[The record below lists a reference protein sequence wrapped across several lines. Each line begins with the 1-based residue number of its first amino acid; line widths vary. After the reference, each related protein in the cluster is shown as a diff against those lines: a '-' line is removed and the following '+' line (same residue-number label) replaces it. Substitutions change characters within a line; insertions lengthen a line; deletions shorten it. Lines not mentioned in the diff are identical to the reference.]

1 MSQDEPPEPE
11 GNVGR
16 PRFNQPTVELDEL
29 DMVLLH
35 SPLNLLAQFS
45 WFMKDRFKQMP
56 DVYMFDEDENQSQV
70 YIGTSFERDANRPNA
85 YPQIIVGRGQTV
97 LQTVSLNQM
106 SSVSPSFLKTEGA
119 YRFGRGST
127 DLGISVTCQNYA
139 EAELLGDI
147 VLSSVFMS
155 KQALEQEFTLLGISD
170 SVVLGR
176 VQPLNEE
183 DTLYRCS
190 VTFRVQ
196 YEVRW
201 YNVPEGRPLVGVH
214 LSMKHKEAVDAIKL
228 LLLQDN
234 SVTSS

>member
-1 MSQDEPPEPE
+1 MSKEGPPDPE
-11 GNVGR
+11 GNVNR
-16 PRFNQPTVELDEL
+16 PRLNQPTVELDEL

-35 SPLNLLAQFS
+35 SPLNLMAQFS
-45 WFMKDRFKQMP
+45 WFMKDRFRQMP
-56 DVYMFDEDENQSQV
+56 GVYAYKDDENESQIYV
-70 YIGTSFERDANRPNA
+70 GTAFERDANRPDA

-119 YRFGRGST
+119 YRFGKGST
-127 DLGISVTCQNYA
+127 DLGISITCQQYA

-147 VLSSVFMS
+147 VLCSIFMS
-155 KQALEQEFTLLGISD
+155 KQALEKEFTLLEIAD
-170 SVVLGR
+170 SVVLGS
-176 VQPLNEE
+176 VQPLEDD

-201 YNVPEGRPLVGVH
+201 YNVPDGRPLVGID
-214 LSMKHKEAVDAIKL
+214 LSTKHKEAVDAIKT
-228 LLLQDN
+228 LLLQDD